1 MEFFEARAILFWF
14 LLVRDAGLL
23 ELDIK
28 SDIQTV
34 SMAVN
39 IRSRPQATYIGLT
52 IADIRDIGSNFQDSS
67 FSFIPVQS
75 RNLAHYLAHNTSG
88 NREIVL
94 FENKFP
100 ALFLSYL

>member
-1 MEFFEARAILFWF
+1 
-14 LLVRDAGLL
+14 LVRDAGLL

-39 IRSRPQATYIGLT
+39 SRSRPQATYIGLT

-67 FSFIPVQS
+67 FSFIP
-75 RNLAHYLAHNTSG
+75 
-88 NREIVL
+88 
-94 FENKFP
+94 
-100 ALFLSYL
+100 